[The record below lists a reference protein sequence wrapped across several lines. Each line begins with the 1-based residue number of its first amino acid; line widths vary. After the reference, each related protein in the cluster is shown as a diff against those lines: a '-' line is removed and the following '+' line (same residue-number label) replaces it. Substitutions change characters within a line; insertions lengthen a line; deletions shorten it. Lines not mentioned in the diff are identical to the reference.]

1 MSGRLSLAISRTD
14 APRVMHL
21 LGKCI
26 SFLSGEYL
34 LLVYPNG
41 GAVVFLRAFHVAIV
55 LFVSAIGVCELLDPE
70 TERIFSWL
78 EFRIQ
83 AGAHITWFGAIFAG
97 VYALLY
103 ARFSSQ
109 WTYLAGVYN
118 QIKSAE
124 LRKDTDDAALAG
136 WKAGFI
142 EDCQDLHLLRKPM
155 FASIVHAWLS
165 SGELGL
171 PVRECFKTYTPG
183 GADRLSAIQD
193 QVTLVVTRSGGS
205 ALSGDSDAER
215 TNDEHLH
222 SAISRRTG

>member
-1 MSGRLSLAISRTD
+1 MAQTFGPSSRKNNHLAST
-14 APRVMHL
+14 
-21 LGKCI
+21 
-26 SFLSGEYL
+26 
-34 LLVYPNG
+34 
-41 GAVVFLRAFHVAIV
+41 
-55 LFVSAIGVCELLDPE
+55 VSASSRRSACWPASISSSAGRSNCRRS
-70 TERIFSWL
+70 TEQVFSWL

-83 AGAHITWFGAIFAG
+83 TGAHITWFGAIFAG

-124 LRKDTDDAALAG
+124 LRKDTDDAALAE

-155 FASIVHAWLS
+155 FASIVHAWLN

-171 PVRECFKTYTPG
+171 PVRDCFKSYTPG
-183 GADRLSAIQD
+183 GADRLLAIQD

-205 ALSGDSDAER
+205 ALSGDSNAECP
-215 TNDEHLH
+215 NNEHLY
-222 SAISRRTG
+222 SAIGRRAG